1 MLNTE
6 LGGKQL
12 IKPVGERPRQAE
24 KRVKQVF
31 AKVVKRDKSATKTLK
46 KSNREQHTG
55 RVWKRTGIRQ
65 GNVIG
70 FGYLQDCQRTGNAAD
85 GFSQRKRKRKRSF
98 CRPSAR
104 DRCSWRSLGY
114 KKNMCSGSFDH
125 QIN

>member
-55 RVWKRTGIRQ
+55 RVWKRTGRRQ
-65 GNVIG
+65 GNGIG
-70 FGYLQDCQRTGNAAD
+70 LGYLKDCQTRGNAAD
-85 GFSQRKRKRKRSF
+85 GVPQRTQTRQRS
-98 CRPSAR
+98 PDKLSAS
-104 DRCSWRSLGY
+104 DRYTWHNAG
-114 KKNMCSGSFDH
+114 
-125 QIN
+125 